1 MEDAPP
7 NLPES
12 AEAEK
17 LRLAKPQPLPLGSP
31 SQPRT
36 RPAETQ
42 AREKL
47 RARGFQFKET
57 QPKIEVQ
64 PRSIK
69 WAPIAVALVIALL
82 AAAGL
87 WRWRDATPPKVQAV
101 ETPLEYHKREFL
113 AALRGG
119 GTNPVPMQVRA
130 DRMRFHQKALLSHGF
145 LAEKKFVFTNG
156 AAAKARVAINRIDG
170 VSMEYAIVEPR
181 GRDAL
186 VVIAPQDDMPVWESV
201 MRLAG
206 GK

>member
-1 MEDAPP
+1 MDDGPQ
-7 NLPES
+7 NLPEP
-12 AEAEK
+12 AGEEK
-17 LRLAKPQPLPLGSP
+17 LRLAKPLPLPLGNSNY
-31 SQPRT
+31 PRT
-36 RPAETQ
+36 RPAETH

-47 RARGFQFKET
+47 RAQGFQFKET
-57 QPKIEVQ
+57 QPKIEAQ

-69 WAPIAVALVIALL
+69 WTAVVVTLVIALL
-82 AAAGL
+82 AAAGF
-87 WRWRDATPPKVQAV
+87 WRWRSMTPPKVQAV
-101 ETPLEYHKREFL
+101 ETPVDYHKREFL

>member
-7 NLPES
+7 NLPEPG
-12 AEAEK
+12 EAEK

-31 SQPRT
+31 NYPRT
-36 RPAETQ
+36 RPAETH

-57 QPKIEVQ
+57 APTIEVQ
-64 PRSIK
+64 PRSKK
-69 WAPIAVALVIALL
+69 WAPVAFALVIASL
-82 AAAGL
+82 AGAGL
-87 WRWRDATPPKVQAV
+87 WRWRNATPQKVQAV
-101 ETPLEYHKREFL
+101 ETPLEYHKRQFL
-113 AALRGG
+113 AALRGD
-119 GTNPVPMQVRA
+119 GTNAVPMQVRV
-130 DRMRFHQKALLSHGF
+130 DRMRFHQKALLSQGF

-156 AAAKARVAINRIDG
+156 AAAKARVAVNRIDG
-170 VSMEYAIVEPR
+170 VTMEYAVVEPR

-186 VVIAPQDDMPVWESV
+186 VVIAPRDDMPVWESV